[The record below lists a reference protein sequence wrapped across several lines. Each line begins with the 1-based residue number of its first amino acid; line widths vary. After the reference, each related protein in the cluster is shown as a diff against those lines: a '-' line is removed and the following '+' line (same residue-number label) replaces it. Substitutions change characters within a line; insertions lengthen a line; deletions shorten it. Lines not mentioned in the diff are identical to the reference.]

1 MFVFFFCSL
10 DRLRHLT
17 TVSVWV
23 TSRAWA
29 GNFFFFLIFNFLPCD
44 KESSV
49 WVWTENWAG
58 RKSKQMTVQ
67 RSGLRAPPSGSLLS
81 QQQQA
86 IRRTGSSVQMWKKIQ
101 SDNPG
106 LLVWVLIWFRE
117 LIHVVNIPV
126 AAAEHR
132 GVVLRT
138 RSRIFFFF
146 THNPQLLRVC
156 CRQGPSRSSVG
167 PNVCQESQW
176 THDWATCKQDRKWV
190 RRRQEVPV
198 SVVKVRGQTA
208 SVCSDQSVI
217 KSLNVGW

>member
-117 LIHVVNIPV
+117 LIHAVNIPV

-146 THNPQLLRVC
+146 YPQSPVVESLLSSGTVTVVSWSKRVSGVAVNPWLSHL
-156 CRQGPSRSSVG
+156 
-167 PNVCQESQW
+167 
-176 THDWATCKQDRKWV
+176 
-190 RRRQEVPV
+190 
-198 SVVKVRGQTA
+198 
-208 SVCSDQSVI
+208 
-217 KSLNVGW
+217 